1 MAKIVLATF
10 GSLGDM
16 HPKIA
21 LGLELKTRG
30 HDVSIAAMEFYREK
44 IGQVGLGFS
53 PMRPHLDPN
62 DTLLAA
68 ELMDAV
74 KGPEKII
81 KEIIF
86 GNIRAMHDD
95 LMAAVADADLVVTG
109 EIVYPIKSVVEL
121 TGIKWVSTS
130 LQPGTLFSP
139 YDPFVPPAAPWIEHL
154 RFMPPWFF
162 RSFFRVMHWT
172 VKDWYR
178 PYREFRRDLG
188 LGEDHDPIF
197 ADKYS
202 ELLHLVLFSR
212 VLGEPQPD
220 WPSKAKQTGFCF
232 YDGQADS
239 GQMPD
244 ELEAFLDAGEPPL
257 VFTLGSAAVMDPR
270 DFFEQSIDAAKKLNK
285 RAVVIHGVFGEPPQG
300 LTETVVGVDYAPF
313 SKVFP
318 RSACVVHQ
326 GGVGTTGQVLRAG
339 VPHLIMPYSH
349 DQPDNAARCRRAGVA
364 EVIHRDSYHA
374 DSAAAMLEKLLRD
387 PSYAAN
393 AKNLA
398 AIVAAEPGTAAACD
412 AIEDVLNGGP
422 RRVE

>member
-95 LMAAVADADLVVTG
+95 LMVAVADADLVVTG

-244 ELEAFLDAGEPPL
+244 ELEAFLDAPIQVQAFPNFGHVSSLYGYEVDPS
-257 VFTLGSAAVMDPR
+257 TLYADDLSRMQLKVILSFIRTSCHRMVRGTMLWRGPSPSCARRPRGGSDTK
-270 DFFEQSIDAAKKLNK
+270 F
-285 RAVVIHGVFGEPPQG
+285 VV
-300 LTETVVGVDYAPF
+300 
-313 SKVFP
+313 
-318 RSACVVHQ
+318 
-326 GGVGTTGQVLRAG
+326 RAG
-339 VPHLIMPYSH
+339 
-349 DQPDNAARCRRAGVA
+349 RRAS
-364 EVIHRDSYHA
+364 R
-374 DSAAAMLEKLLRD
+374 
-387 PSYAAN
+387 
-393 AKNLA
+393 
-398 AIVAAEPGTAAACD
+398 T
-412 AIEDVLNGGP
+412 IERAG
-422 RRVE
+422 